1 MRRERRLDNV
11 RSCHGC
17 PERTERCEEKCE
29 EFAIREI
36 IDALV
41 QPEIR
46 ATVQL
51 NYDLNGIKRADIAR
65 NARKKSQSRRR

>member
-17 PERTERCEEKCE
+17 PDRTRSCKEKCE

-36 IDALV
+36 LDALV

-65 NARKKSQSRRR
+65 IARKKSQSRRR

>member
-17 PERTERCEEKCE
+17 TDRTRSCNETCED
-29 EFAIREI
+29 FAIREI
-36 IDALV
+36 LDALV

-65 NARKKSQSRRR
+65 IARKKSQSRRR

>member
-17 PERTERCEEKCE
+17 PERTERCKEKCE
-29 EFAIREI
+29 DFAIREI
-36 IDALV
+36 LDALV

-65 NARKKSQSRRR
+65 IARKKSQSRRR